1 MKKLLNFIGTGMLL
15 TFLSASLLTG
25 CASENGKPA
34 KKPVNTRAMGKLNEI
49 FFLGDEAV
57 MQGMVGDTI
66 NYYFK
71 APYLILPQPEPLY
84 DLQFETPQT
93 IINNPYRK
101 EMKVY
106 IIVADLADENSPTTK
121 LVMEDITAAKRM
133 EIKSDGGYS
142 VTVGRNKWAGGQVV
156 IYILGYGEGKL
167 AECVRKNFPGI
178 AQKLNEENRPTLV
191 GNAYQAG
198 ENTSIEKELLEKMGV
213 KLKVP
218 GDYLKAIYD
227 EETQTMWL
235 RRDGKKENFNIIIH
249 KLKYTDEEQ
258 LTRKGLKKI
267 RNFLGKKFVS
277 TTLDS
282 TYMHIND
289 IDLPMFVDPIMFDSY
304 YTLEARGIW
313 EIVND
318 YMAGPFMSY
327 LIHNPKTNELL
338 FVDGFVYAPG
348 ETKRDMMQELEVILA
363 TIDF

>member
-1 MKKLLNFIGTGMLL
+1 MKKLLSFIGTGILL
-15 TFLSASLLTG
+15 AFLLTG
-25 CASENGKPA
+25 CASENQSPV
-34 KKPVNTRAMGKLNEI
+34 KKRVTTQAMGKLNEI
-49 FFLGDEAV
+49 FLLGDEDV

-66 NYYFK
+66 NYYFQ

-93 IINNPYRK
+93 LRNNPYRK

-106 IIVADLADENSPTTK
+106 MIVADLSDEDSPTTQI
-121 LVMEDITAAKRM
+121 VMDDITPAKRM
-133 EIKSDGGYS
+133 EIRADGGYA
-142 VTVGRNKWAGGQVV
+142 VTVGRNKWAGGQIV
-156 IYILGYGEGKL
+156 IYILGYGEDKL

-178 AQKLNEENRPTLV
+178 AQKLNEENRPTLE
-191 GNAYQAG
+191 GNAYQGG
-198 ENTSIEKELLEKMGV
+198 ENQSIEKELLEKMGV
-213 KLKVP
+213 KLRVP
-218 GDYLKAIYD
+218 GDYVKAIYD

-235 RRDGKKENFNIIIH
+235 RRDGKKENFNILIH
-249 KLKYTDEEQ
+249 KLKYTDEQQ
-258 LTRKGLKKI
+258 LTKEGLKEI
-267 RNFLGKKFVS
+267 RNFLGKRYVS
-277 TTLDS
+277 TQIDS

-289 IDLPMFVDPIMFDSY
+289 VDLPMFVETITMDDY

-327 LIHNPKTNELL
+327 LIHNPKSNELL

-363 TIDF
+363 SIDF

>member
-1 MKKLLNFIGTGMLL
+1 MKKLLSFIGIGIMMAALW
-15 TFLSASLLTG
+15 TG
-25 CASENGKPA
+25 CASEPGTTRSKP
-34 KKPVNTRAMGKLNEI
+34 KTRAMGKLNEV

-71 APYLILPQPEPLY
+71 APYLILPQPEPLF

-93 IINNPYRK
+93 IQSNPYRK

-106 IIVADLADENSPTTK
+106 IIVANLEDEDSPTTQ
-121 LVMEDITAAKRM
+121 LVMQDITPAKRM
-133 EIKSDGGYS
+133 EIKQDGGYS
-142 VTVGRNKWAGGQVV
+142 VTVGRNKWAGGQIV
-156 IYILGYGEGKL
+156 IYLLGYGEEKL
-167 AECVRKNFPGI
+167 TENIRKNFPSI
-178 AQKLNEENRPTLV
+178 ARKLNEENRPTLV
-191 GNAYQAG
+191 ANAYQGG
-198 ENTSIEKELLEKMGV
+198 ENESIARELEEKMGV

-218 GDYLKAIYD
+218 GDYFKAIYD
-227 EETQTMWL
+227 DETQTMWL
-235 RRDGKKENFNIIIH
+235 RRDGKTENFNILIH
-249 KLKYTDEEQ
+249 KLKYTDEKQ
-258 LTRKGLKKI
+258 LSRDGLKKI
-267 RNFLGKKFVS
+267 RNFLGKRYVS

-289 IDLPMFVDPIMFDSY
+289 VDLPMFVETITLDDY

-318 YMAGPFMSY
+318 FMAGPFISY

-363 TIDF
+363 SIDF